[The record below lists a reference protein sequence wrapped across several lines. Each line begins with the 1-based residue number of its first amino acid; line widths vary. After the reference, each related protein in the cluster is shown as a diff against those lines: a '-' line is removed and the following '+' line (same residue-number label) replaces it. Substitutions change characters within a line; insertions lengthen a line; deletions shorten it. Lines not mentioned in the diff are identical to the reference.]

1 MNRVLVRLYVPLL
14 EKQYDI
20 WIPINKS
27 IYHVINAFL
36 TGIDS
41 INRVEYVTD
50 ESFPR
55 LYNKSTADCYDMNL
69 RIVDTDIRNG
79 TELILF

>member
-27 IYHVINAFL
+27 IYYIIKAFIKGINA
-36 TGIDS
+36 
-41 INRVEYVTD
+41 INKIEYIYNG
-50 ESFPR
+50 SFPR
-55 LYNKSTADCYDMNL
+55 LYNRSTSDVYDINK
-69 RIVDTDIRNG
+69 RVIDTDIRNG

>member
-27 IYHVINAFL
+27 VYYVVQSFL
-36 TGIDS
+36 LGIDS
-41 INRVEYVTD
+41 MNKIHYIYD
-50 ESFPR
+50 GKFPK
-55 LYNKSTADCYDMNL
+55 LYNKATSDIYDMNL
-69 RIVDTDIRNG
+69 KIIDTDIRNG

>member
-27 IYHVINAFL
+27 IYYVINSFVH
-36 TGIDS
+36 GIES
-41 INRVEYVTD
+41 INKLKYASD
-50 ESFPR
+50 DYYPR
-55 LYNKSTADCYDMNL
+55 LYNKANADCYDLNKKV
-69 RIVDTDIRNG
+69 IDTDIRNG
-79 TELILF
+79 TELILI

>member
-1 MNRVLVRLYVPLL
+1 MNRILVRLYVPLL

-27 IYHVINAFL
+27 IFYVVNAFL
-36 TGIDS
+36 SGINS
-41 INRVEYVTD
+41 INKIDYLYD
-50 ESFPR
+50 EFFPK
-55 LYNKSTADCYDMNL
+55 LYNKSTAESYDMGL
-69 RIVDTDIRNG
+69 RVADTDIRNG

>member
-1 MNRVLVRLYVPLL
+1 MNRCLVRLYVPLL

-27 IYHVINAFL
+27 VYYILNSFIS
-36 TGIDS
+36 GIDY
-41 INRVEYVTD
+41 INKINYVYD
-50 ESFPR
+50 GYYPN
-55 LYNKSTADCYDMNL
+55 LYNKETAEMYNL
-69 RIVDTDIRNG
+69 NTKIMETDIRNG